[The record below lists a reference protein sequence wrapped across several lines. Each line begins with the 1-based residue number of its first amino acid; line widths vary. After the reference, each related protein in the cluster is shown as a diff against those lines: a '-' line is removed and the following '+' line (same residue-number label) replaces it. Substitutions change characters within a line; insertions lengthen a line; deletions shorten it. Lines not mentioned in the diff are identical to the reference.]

1 MINKPTH
8 QVVITISSHEGEPEV
23 NLQVN
28 WNPMLDDSEIAAQGY
43 TPAAYT
49 VAEHLL
55 FATETMIDAS
65 QLFEIEEGDLDASRS
80 IN

>member
-8 QVVITISSHEGEPEV
+8 QVVITISSHEGDPEV

-28 WNPMLDDSEIAAQGY
+28 WNPLLDDSEILEQGF
-43 TPAAYT
+43 TPASYL
-49 VAEHLL
+49 VAQHLL
-55 FATETMIDAS
+55 FATEAMIDTA
-65 QLFEIEEGDLDASRS
+65 QLLEIEEGDMSAGRS